1 MIARRLPFTPTL
13 GQAGLIRELTS
24 FILHFREDVGFVLTG
39 YAGTGKTSVVSALVK
54 VLPALNITPVL
65 LAPTGRAAKVL
76 AAYSGRPAYTIHKQI
91 YYADE
96 ASAARPDSNFP
107 NSGKGLSLKQ
117 NRSRNTLYIVD
128 EASMIG
134 EEDSL
139 FFDFFRYVQSGY
151 RCRVLLVG
159 DSAQLPP
166 VGSPYSPALDVDYL
180 ASSFPFQFFSYT
192 LDQVVRQGKG
202 SLVLENATLL
212 REKIAEEENATV
224 RLPLFALQTHEDMR
238 MDLQR
243 IDGAE
248 LEDILQK
255 EYSKREREDIVCIT
269 RSNKRANLF
278 NDEIRYRIFGHES
291 ELVAG
296 DLLMVLKNN
305 YFWLPEGSKAG
316 FIANGDMIEVMKI
329 KHREE
334 LYGFHFAD
342 IEARLVDYPDEP
354 VLEVKVLTEA
364 LHVEAASL
372 PYAQIREMGEKILE
386 DYPELTTQAKRME
399 FLKKNPYFN
408 ALQIKYAYALT
419 CHKTQGGQWPCV
431 FIDQGY
437 FTEDMLDA
445 EFLRWLY
452 TALTRTV
459 EKAYLLNFAD
469 DFFTEY

>member
-1 MIARRLPFTPTL
+1 MIARGLPFTPTL

-54 VLPALNITPVL
+54 VLPMLNITPVL

-76 AAYSGRPAYTIHKQI
+76 ASYSGRAAYTIHKQI

-96 ASAARPDSNFP
+96 ASAARPE
-107 NSGKGLSLKQ
+107 SGIFKTGGLSLKT

-159 DSAQLPP
+159 DNAQLPP
-166 VGSPYSPALDVDYL
+166 VGSPYSPALDLDYL
-180 ASSFPFQFFSYT
+180 SASFPIHFFSYT

-202 SLVLENATLL
+202 SLVLDNATRL
-212 REKIAEEENATV
+212 REKIAEEETTAAS
-224 RLPLFALQTHEDMR
+224 LPLFDLRVEDEAVR
-238 MDLQR
+238 VDLQR
-243 IDGAE
+243 INGED

-255 EYSKREREDIVCIT
+255 EYGKREREDVVFVT

-278 NDEIRYRIFGHES
+278 NDEIRCRIFGHES

-305 YFWLPEGSKAG
+305 YFWLPDDSKAG

-334 LYGFHFAD
+334 IYGFHFAD

-354 VLEVKVLTEA
+354 TLEVKVLTEA

-386 DYPELTTQAKRME
+386 DFPELTSKAKRME
-399 FLKKNPYFN
+399 FLKSNPYFN
-408 ALQIKYAYALT
+408 ALQVKYAYALT

-437 FTEDMLDA
+437 FTDDMLDA

-469 DFFTEY
+469 GFFEQT

>member
-1 MIARRLPFTPTL
+1 MIAGRLPFTPTL

-24 FILHFREDVGFVLTG
+24 FILHFREEVGFVLTG

-54 VLPALNITPVL
+54 VLPSLNITPVL

-76 AAYSGRPAYTIHKQI
+76 AAYSGKAAYTIHKQI

-96 ASAARPDSNFP
+96 MSAARPT
-107 NSGKGLSLKQ
+107 LKQ

-159 DSAQLPP
+159 DNAQLPP
-166 VGSPYSPALDVDYL
+166 VGSPYSPALDLDYL
-180 ASSFPFQFFSYT
+180 SASFPFQFFSYT
-192 LDQVVRQGKG
+192 LDQVVRQGKE
-202 SLVLENATLL
+202 SSVLENATHL
-212 REKIAEEENATV
+212 REKIAEGENEAV
-224 RLPLFALQTHEDMR
+224 RLPLFTLQEQEDMR

-243 IDGAE
+243 IDGPS

-255 EYSKREREDIVCIT
+255 EYSRREREDIVFIT
-269 RSNKRANLF
+269 RSNRRANLF
-278 NDEIRYRIFGHES
+278 NDEIRCRIFGHES

-305 YFWLPEGSKAG
+305 YFWLPEESKAG
-316 FIANGDMIEVMKI
+316 FIANGDMMEVMKI

-334 LYGFHFAD
+334 IYGFHFAD

-386 DYPELTTQAKRME
+386 DCPELTTKAKRME

-431 FIDQGY
+431 FIDPGY
-437 FTEDMLDA
+437 FTEDMLDV

-469 DFFTEY
+469 DFFTE